1 MPKRWSGVGSTAA
14 LGGVVEEAPE
24 VRGPE
29 LAGTHGGE
37 GEAVGATARPWL
49 PLQRV
54 ELRMRRIVVVEA
66 DLHGRAAALPEVAT
80 PAGEHLG
87 ADGVPEREARHEM
100 RSVGASHSGAAA
112 ATAASRCSP
121 SDY

>member
-1 MPKRWSGVGSTAA
+1 MLEMPKRWSGVGSTAA

-66 DLHGRAAALPEVAT
+66 DLQTARTGSSSSRGGDTRGRAP
-80 PAGEHLG
+80 
-87 ADGVPEREARHEM
+87 
-100 RSVGASHSGAAA
+100 RSG
-112 ATAASRCSP
+112 RRP
-121 SDY
+121 

>member
-1 MPKRWSGVGSTAA
+1 MLEMPKRWSGVGSTAA

-54 ELRMRRIVVVEA
+54 VVVEA
-66 DLHGRAAALPEVAT
+66 ELHGRAAALPEVAT
-80 PAGEHLG
+80 PAGEHPG
-87 ADGVPEREARHEM
+87 ADGVHEREARHEM
-100 RSVGASHSGAAA
+100 RSVGASHSGAVA